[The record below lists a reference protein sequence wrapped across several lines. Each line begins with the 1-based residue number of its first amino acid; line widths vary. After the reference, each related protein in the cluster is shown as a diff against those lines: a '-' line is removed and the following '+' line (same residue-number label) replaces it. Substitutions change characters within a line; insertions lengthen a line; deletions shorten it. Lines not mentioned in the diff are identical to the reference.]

1 MLSFECVLILTLYN
15 NTDKVYLKQK
25 YILFLMYYTGYPVNL
40 IKGAWLMISIELD
53 TTLFIQLFFL
63 IIVII
68 MAKFLYLNPVNKTI
82 NARNEKING
91 LKSTADSQLQSVED
105 SKKAY
110 EEQLFAVK
118 AEMSAYQVK
127 MQDEASK
134 EVNAIISAAKAE
146 IAKTTDSAR
155 AELNKSREEA
165 RAALQKEVGDISEMI
180 YKTVS
185 GNIA

>member
-1 MLSFECVLILTLYN
+1 
-15 NTDKVYLKQK
+15 
-25 YILFLMYYTGYPVNL
+25 
-40 IKGAWLMISIELD
+40 MISIELD
-53 TTLFIQLFFL
+53 TTLFIQLFLL

-68 MAKFLYLNPVNKTI
+68 MAKFLYLNPIGKTI
-82 NARNEKING
+82 SARNEKIEG
-91 LKSTADSQLQSVED
+91 LKSTADSQLQYVED
-105 SKKAY
+105 SKQAY
-110 EEQLFAVK
+110 EKQ
-118 AEMSAYQVK
+118 
-127 MQDEASK
+127 
-134 EVNAIISAAKAE
+134 AIISAAKAE

>member
-1 MLSFECVLILTLYN
+1 M
-15 NTDKVYLKQK
+15 
-25 YILFLMYYTGYPVNL
+25 
-40 IKGAWLMISIELD
+40 
-53 TTLFIQLFFL
+53 
-63 IIVII
+63 
-68 MAKFLYLNPVNKTI
+68 
-82 NARNEKING
+82 
-91 LKSTADSQLQSVED
+91 ED

-110 EEQLFAVK
+110 EEQLLAVK

-134 EVNAIISAAKAE
+134 EVDAIISAAKAE